1 VNWTEI
7 IIKKSLAMASIISG
21 YEYDVFISYRQK
33 DNKYDGWVTEFVDNL
48 RKELEATFKEDV
60 SIYFDENPHDGLL
73 EIHNVDKSL
82 ESKLK
87 SLVFIPIISQTYC
100 DPKSFAWQNEFVAFN
115 KMAMEDQFGM
125 DIKLTGGNVISRIIP
140 VKIHELDATDTELLE
155 NELGGRLRSIEFIF
169 NGAGVNRPLKPDD
182 NPDKNL
188 NKTFYRDQ
196 INKVANAV
204 KEVIYGL
211 HPDPKKRISKTYQT
225 RTRTA
230 YTEVQHATVL
240 TKPLTGKRISAT
252 AIFITLFAALLI
264 ISLLFFY
271 PGWLKKSK
279 TATLTKDVVRKTI
292 AVMPVSNLTGNT
304 EIDWIPLSIQDDII
318 MPLSGINELI
328 VRPKQSTLPFRCS
341 EESLQQIAKKLSVNN
356 LVYSSVKGT
365 ENNLRIEVQL
375 VEAFPEDR
383 VIWSSTFT
391 IPWKE
396 LSSIYP
402 EIINRILDGIK
413 VNPSP
418 REEKKISGKR
428 SVNPDLL
435 KACARGE
442 FYMSQL
448 TAEGFKT
455 GLKYLNEAM
464 AMDPADPMPYLKLAL
479 GYSNAGHAAGIGDEA
494 ANRAKSYALKA
505 LELDSTLADAHVVL
519 ATRYLYTDWDFVK
532 AEYHLKRAMELNPSS
547 SIAHAHYGWYLVLA
561 RKIDDA
567 EKAMK
572 TAVEIDPTDPLM
584 QGYLAWMNLWT
595 GHYEKAIVEAQKT
608 IQVDPNYTMAF
619 YVIGS
624 AYTEMGMNFE
634 AIEAQKKGLAI
645 SPGFEVG
652 LGVSYARAGQKEKA
666 LEVAAGME
674 KNLDK
679 WNAWGLA
686 EIYSA
691 LGDKDKSI
699 FYLEKAYKLRQDF
712 IPWIK
717 YDYNLKILYDDPRF
731 KDIVNRL
738 NLP

>member
-1 VNWTEI
+1 MT
-7 IIKKSLAMASIISG
+7 SIISG

-48 RKELEATFKEDV
+48 KKELEATFKEDV

-73 EIHNVDKSL
+73 EIHNVNKSL

-115 KMAMEDQFGM
+115 NIAKGDQFGM
-125 DIKLTGGNVISRIIP
+125 DIKLTSGNVISRIIP
-140 VKIHELDATDTELLE
+140 VKIHELDSTDTELLE

-196 INKVANAV
+196 INKVANAI

-225 RTRTA
+225 RTRTG
-230 YTEVQHATVL
+230 YTEVQPASAL
-240 TKPLTGKRISAT
+240 SNPRADKRISA
-252 AIFITLFAALLI
+252 AAVFITSFAILII

-271 PGWLKKSK
+271 PGWLKKTK
-279 TATLTKDVVRKTI
+279 TVASETDVIRKAI

-304 EIDWIPLSIQDDII
+304 EMDWIPQSIQDDII
-318 MPLSGINELI
+318 TPLSGINELI
-328 VRPKQSTLPFRCS
+328 VRPKQSTLQFKGS

-365 ENNLRIEVQL
+365 EDNIRLEVQL

-383 VIWSSTFT
+383 VIWSSTFNL
-391 IPWKE
+391 PWKE
-396 LSSIYP
+396 LATIFP

-413 VNPSP
+413 VKPSP
-418 REEKKISGKR
+418 QEEKKISGKR

-442 FYMSQL
+442 YYMNQL
-448 TAEGFKT
+448 TAEGFQT
-455 GLKYLNEAM
+455 GLKYLNDAM
-464 AMDPADPMPYLKLAL
+464 AMDPADPQPYLRLAL
-479 GYSNAGHAAGIGDEA
+479 GYSNAGHASGIGDEA

-547 SIAHAHYGWYLVLA
+547 STAHIHYGWFLVMVH
-561 RKIDDA
+561 KNNEA

-584 QGYLAWMNLWT
+584 QGYLAWMYLWT
-595 GHYEKAIVEAQKT
+595 GRNAEAITEAQKT
-608 IQVDPNYTMAF
+608 LQIDPNYTMAY
-619 YVIGS
+619 YVMGS
-624 AYTEMGMNFE
+624 AYSEMGMHFE

-652 LGVSYARAGQKEKA
+652 QGVAYARAGQKENA

-686 EIYSA
+686 EIYAA

-699 FYLEKAYKLRQDF
+699 YYLEEAYKLRQDF
-712 IPWIK
+712 IPAIK
-717 YDYNLKILYDDPRF
+717 TDYNLKILYDDPRF
-731 KDIVNRL
+731 KDIVKRL
-738 NLP
+738 NLPE